1 MGSSGA
7 GQIQSVSFGEEAM
20 RTAMLIAPV
29 LFAPMAYGQQV
40 GDQYILSEEGE
51 IVLFAL
57 PGCEMQG
64 KPGLY
69 GLAKWKAKEAEVICW
84 KYDRVIYIYAPGER
98 TIIFDPSEVRTRD
111 VNEAHDSVY
120 GLAPGLD
127 FYGGMSKP
135 FWYCTQADSIGKR
148 RRFNVARSQFAV
160 AMTTSPVFVYS
171 SRNWVR
177 AL

>member
-69 GLAKWKAKEAEVICW
+69 GLAKWKAKEAEIVCW

-120 GLAPGLD
+120 GLAPGPEFPKGNGLALLVLNKGRQLWKAATFQPPPESVCCRYD
-127 FYGGMSKP
+127 HQP
-135 FWYCTQADSIGKR
+135 R
-148 RRFNVARSQFAV
+148 
-160 AMTTSPVFVYS
+160 
-171 SRNWVR
+171 VR
-177 AL
+177 L